1 MLTPSRAPFYGSGN
15 TVTPLGSVVLPVTFR
30 MKDNYRIE
38 YIKFEVADFELSYH
52 AILGRPALAN
62 FMAMPHYV
70 YLLFKMPGKI
80 GVLTF
85 RGDLKKLYDCDQEAI
100 EYAATL
106 RMPKPSTEVLTAAQ
120 KLTDSE
126 MEISSQ
132 RPSQSRV
139 NPTPAT
145 SASRPSSYK
154 KMTRPRLF

>member
-1 MLTPSRAPFYGSGN
+1 
-15 TVTPLGSVVLPVTFR
+15 
-30 MKDNYRIE
+30 
-38 YIKFEVADFELSYH
+38 
-52 AILGRPALAN
+52 
-62 FMAMPHYV
+62 
-70 YLLFKMPGKI
+70 MPGKI